1 MGSAIGAAV
10 SVSQYRKQ
18 KKELKAME
26 ESERAAEEE
35 AKKLA
40 PAEAR
45 NPDVGDDD
53 KIVKRRG
60 IQSTFTANR
69 RGRGASTEA

>member
-10 SVSQYRKQ
+10 SISQYRRQ
-18 KKELKAME
+18 KKELKAMK

-35 AKKLA
+35 AKKLN

-53 KIVKRRG
+53 SIVKRRG